1 MKINE
6 TSGGTIKLKHNRRLQ
21 DSIKSKSST
30 RNMNF
35 DRRLNNNERRDT
47 HYTQHDGSPRRLT
60 IDRRLMMNDRRI
72 KGVSAL

>member
-6 TSGGTIKLKHNRRLQ
+6 TSGGTIKSKHNRRLQ
-21 DSIKSKSST
+21 DAMKSKNSI
-30 RNMNF
+30 RNMNY
-35 DRRLNNNERRDT
+35 DRRLNNNERRSI

-72 KGVSAL
+72 IGVSVL